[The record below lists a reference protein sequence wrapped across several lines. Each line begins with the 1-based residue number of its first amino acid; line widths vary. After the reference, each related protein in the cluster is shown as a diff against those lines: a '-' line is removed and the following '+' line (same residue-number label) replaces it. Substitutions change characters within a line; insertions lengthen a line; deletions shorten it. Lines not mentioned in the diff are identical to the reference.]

1 MKSIFKLL
9 TVFVL
14 TLAITACNNAD
25 SNKENA
31 NAIKTVKVGNAE
43 WMAQNLNVATF
54 RNGEPIPEAKNQQ
67 DWVNAGEKSQPA
79 WCHFNNDPASSEKYG
94 RLYNFYAATDPRGIA
109 PEGWHVASDEEWT
122 QLSNAVGGDIVAGTK
137 LKSKAGWNSGN
148 GADAV
153 GFAALPAGGRGGTSA
168 FTGQGTVAVYWST
181 TSKSRSIAWYRVLHA
196 TRNGFYRESED
207 KMSGFSLRCVKD

>member
-1 MKSIFKLL
+1 MMKIRITVVFGLL
-9 TVFVL
+9 SLLLVCCSESK
-14 TLAITACNNAD
+14 IESSD
-25 SNKENA
+25 
-31 NAIKTVKVGNAE
+31 IKSVQIGNQI
-43 WMAQNLNVATF
+43 WMAQNLNVAAF

-67 DWVNAGEKSQPA
+67 EWVQAGEKSQPA

-109 PEGWHVASDEEWT
+109 PEGWHVASDDEWT
-122 QLSNAVGGDIVAGTK
+122 QLSNAVGGDVAAGTK
-137 LKSKAGWNSGN
+137 LKSKGGWNSGN

-168 FTGQGTVAVYWST
+168 FNGQGTVAVYWST
-181 TSKSRSIAWYRVLHA
+181 TSKSRSIGWYRVLHA